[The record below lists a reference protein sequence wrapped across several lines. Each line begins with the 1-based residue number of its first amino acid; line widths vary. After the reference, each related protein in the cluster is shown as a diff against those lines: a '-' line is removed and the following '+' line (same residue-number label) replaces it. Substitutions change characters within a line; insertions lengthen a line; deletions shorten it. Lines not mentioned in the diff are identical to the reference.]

1 MGDEGRHRGR
11 EAQANDN
18 DPPDGDASNENDVAA
33 RLDAVVMSIA
43 RLIGRGMAREHFE
56 ALQAANDNTP
66 PASNGTARDTDD
78 KD

>member
-11 EAQANDN
+11 EAQVNDN

-43 RLIGRGMAREHFE
+43 RLIGRRMAREHFE
-56 ALQAANDNTP
+56 AL
-66 PASNGTARDTDD
+66 
-78 KD
+78 